1 MNFKIGGERER
12 MPVPVVRAFGI
23 LKKSAAI
30 ANLNYGLDPVK
41 AKAIIQAA
49 DEVAQGQH
57 NDHFPL
63 VVWQTGSGTQSNM
76 NSNEVISNRAIEIL
90 GGELGSKMVHPN
102 DDCNRSQS
110 SNDTFPSVM
119 HIAAVLETNERLI
132 PNLKGLTQALREK
145 RDAF

>member
-49 DEVAQGQH
+49 DEVAQG
-57 NDHFPL
+57 
-63 VVWQTGSGTQSNM
+63 
-76 NSNEVISNRAIEIL
+76 
-90 GGELGSKMVHPN
+90 
-102 DDCNRSQS
+102 
-110 SNDTFPSVM
+110 
-119 HIAAVLETNERLI
+119 
-132 PNLKGLTQALREK
+132 
-145 RDAF
+145 

>member
-12 MPVPVVRAFGI
+12 MPVPVVRAFVI

-49 DEVAQGQH
+49 DEVAQGKH

-63 VVWQTGSGTQSNM
+63 VVW
-76 NSNEVISNRAIEIL
+76 
-90 GGELGSKMVHPN
+90 
-102 DDCNRSQS
+102 
-110 SNDTFPSVM
+110 
-119 HIAAVLETNERLI
+119 
-132 PNLKGLTQALREK
+132 
-145 RDAF
+145 

>member
-41 AKAIIQAA
+41 AEAIIQAA
-49 DEVAQGQH
+49 DEVAQGKL

-63 VVWQTGSGTQSNM
+63 VVW
-76 NSNEVISNRAIEIL
+76 
-90 GGELGSKMVHPN
+90 
-102 DDCNRSQS
+102 
-110 SNDTFPSVM
+110 
-119 HIAAVLETNERLI
+119 
-132 PNLKGLTQALREK
+132 
-145 RDAF
+145 